1 MTDAQ
6 MISRILE
13 GDEKGT
19 LHLYKIANKHI
30 PKMVLKNS
38 GNAQQAKDIVQET
51 VIVFWR
57 KLTEE
62 NLILSCKASTYLYS
76 VAWNLWRKEL
86 SRMKRFDDNGL
97 DEFAYTSVD
106 TVIANEQVGIVQ
118 DAIEQLPVSCQLIME
133 ESMSGTS
140 MKDIAQKLGYKN
152 AESAKT
158 QKWKCM
164 KALEEII
171 TDNYTE
177 EDIKN

>member
-1 MTDAQ
+1 
-6 MISRILE
+6 
-13 GDEKGT
+13 
-19 LHLYKIANKHI
+19 
-30 PKMVLKNS
+30 
-38 GNAQQAKDIVQET
+38 
-51 VIVFWR
+51 
-57 KLTEE
+57 
-62 NLILSCKASTYLYS
+62 
-76 VAWNLWRKEL
+76 
-86 SRMKRFDDNGL
+86 MKRFDDNGL

-177 EDIKN
+177 DDIKN